1 MSAQEEY
8 EAIQAIQGGIRKA
21 VNAGIDHEEIALQIQ
36 EGFAE
41 IGLQAVCDI
50 KVVGFTSRR
59 SNRWPEEETQ
69 NSARVVAHA
78 R

>member
-1 MSAQEEY
+1 VSAQEEY

-50 KVVGFTSRR
+50 KVVGSL
-59 SNRWPEEETQ
+59 PA
-69 NSARVVAHA
+69 ARTGGRKGGRKKKPKTPRV
-78 R
+78 